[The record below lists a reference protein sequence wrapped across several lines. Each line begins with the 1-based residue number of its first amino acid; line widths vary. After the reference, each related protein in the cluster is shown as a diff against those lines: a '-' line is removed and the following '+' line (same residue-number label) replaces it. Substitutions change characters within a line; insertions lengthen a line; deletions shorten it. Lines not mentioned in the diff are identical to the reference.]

1 MKFNEN
7 LKFLRKQANLTQE
20 QLAEKLNVSRQAIT
34 KWEAGQAMPDIE
46 NLKEI
51 AYIFSV
57 SVDSLVG
64 DIESKS
70 TNKIKRK
77 INDIGLWIFALIFV
91 IGTTM
96 YSIIEFVKQVSNNE
110 NVIAISYIVIIIFG
124 FLIFVLGIKLY
135 LNNTDKREIIDM
147 KDTVEGKNARVKYII
162 KRAIVGFGILLI
174 WCIIDS
180 IYLLPRDDMQFIKSI
195 ISNVGLVFI
204 IEVTWGIAKYFNL
217 EKKVKELNKNKK
229 I

>member
-57 SVDSLVG
+57 SIDSLVG

-110 NVIAISYIVIIIFG
+110 NVIAMSYIVTVILG
-124 FLIFVLGIKLY
+124 FLAFVLGIKLY
-135 LNNTDKREIIDM
+135 LNNTDKREIINM

-162 KRAIVGFGILLI
+162 KRAVIGFCILLI
-174 WCIIDS
+174 WSVIDS
-180 IYLLPRDDMQFIKSI
+180 IYLLPQDNIQFKESI
-195 ISNVGLVFI
+195 FNNIGIILG
-204 IEVTWGIAKYFNL
+204 IEVTFGVAKYFNL
-217 EKKVKELNKNKK
+217 EKKVKELNK
-229 I
+229 